1 MIILVLLQ
9 DFAVV
14 MEDARQFPD
23 TPICG
28 IHNVFTIHQI
38 YLSNGC
44 VIQKKIAQMVAM
56 RLIVVIWKAQF
67 ASLRFEC

>member
-1 MIILVLLQ
+1 MIILGFLQ
-9 DFAVV
+9 DFAVE
-14 MEDARQFPD
+14 MEVARQFPD
-23 TPICG
+23 TPISG

-56 RLIVVIWKAQF
+56 RLIVVIWKAHF
-67 ASLRFEC
+67 ASLRFEY